1 MRGVNVG
8 DMQNLRRSEFIC
20 ACGWHLPR
28 IHLGHVIGG
37 AERVCE
43 LWCLEPHTSM
53 AMTGSSH
60 SKGVIQNSE
69 ETERC
74 KDDKCKLE
82 SRSKV
87 KVKEEVQPMQG

>member
-1 MRGVNVG
+1 
-8 DMQNLRRSEFIC
+8 
-20 ACGWHLPR
+20 
-28 IHLGHVIGG
+28 
-37 AERVCE
+37 
-43 LWCLEPHTSM
+43 M